1 MSLSLESRFFGN
13 TVLDWI
19 IALAILVA
27 VGVVLRIGLR
37 VVSGRI
43 RGYAER
49 QSRESLAFFAGLV
62 EATRAVTYVA
72 FGLGVALSF
81 LVVPGATRSWIEAVV
96 TVVLITQAAA
106 WVAALAAFG
115 IRRWF
120 SADGH
125 LDPEEL
131 TIMGT
136 LQFLAGAI
144 VWLVAAL
151 TLLDNLGVDV
161 TTLVA
166 GLGVGGVAIAL
177 AVQNVLGDLFASLS
191 IVLDKPFVV
200 GDFIV
205 LGEHLGTVEHVGL
218 KTTRL
223 RSLSGEQLV
232 ISNGD
237 LLKSRIRNFKRMSE
251 RRVLFGFGV
260 LYETPHA
267 KVSRIPELVRD
278 IVTSEAGTRFDRAH
292 FAKFGASSLD
302 FEVVYFVLSADYNV
316 FMDVQQR
323 INLRIMERFEA
334 EGIGFAYPTQT
345 LHVVPPR
352 PAHAELVDAALRP

>member
-1 MSLSLESRFFGN
+1 MISSLESQVLGN
-13 TVLDWI
+13 SVLDWI
-19 IALAILVA
+19 VALAILVGA
-27 VGVVLRIGLR
+27 GVVLRVALR
-37 VVSGRI
+37 VAAGRI

-49 QSRESLAFFAGLV
+49 QRRESLAFFAGLV

-72 FGLGVALSF
+72 LGLGVALSF
-81 LVVPGATRSWIEAVV
+81 LVVPAATRSVIDAAV
-96 TVVLITQAAA
+96 TVVVITQAAS
-106 WVAALAAFG
+106 WVAALSAFG

-120 SADGH
+120 AADGR

-136 LQFLAGAI
+136 LQFLASAV
-144 VWLVAAL
+144 VWVVAAL

-200 GDFIV
+200 GDFV
-205 LGEHLGTVEHVGL
+205 VVGEQMGTVEHVGL

-223 RSLSGEQLV
+223 RSLGGEQLV
-232 ISNGD
+232 IGNGD
-237 LLKSRIRNFKRMSE
+237 LLKSRIRNFKRMQE
-251 RRVLFGFGV
+251 RRVLFSFGI
-260 LYETPHA
+260 LYETPRA
-267 KVSRIPELVRD
+267 KVGLVPELVRE

-292 FAKFGASSLD
+292 FAKFGASALD
-302 FEVVYFVLSADYNV
+302 FEVVYFVLSADHNV

-345 LHVVPPR
+345 LHVVAQR
-352 PAHAELVDAALRP
+352 PAHAELVDRALGS